1 MQLTHLC
8 FADDLILCS
17 KGESESIKLLTK
29 CFHAF
34 SLSSGLQASR
44 EKTEVYTCGM
54 KEEQVQQILQDTG
67 FRRGSLPFKHLG
79 IPIRSKRI
87 SIGQCETL
95 IEKMTARIRIWSSK
109 NMSYAARV
117 QLINAVLLSIHQYWA
132 QVFILPKA
140 ALAKIEGICRSFLWS
155 SKWFSHSPGN
165 IRWDKVCNSKSTGG
179 LGIKDIHIWNTASL
193 GRYVSA
199 LATKQDNLWVKWVH
213 AIYLK
218 DSSWADY
225 CPKPD
230 VSWYWKK
237 IWECKQKLND
247 KGLTVTDLQNW
258 HKFSVKKVYLAL
270 KEENPKVF
278 LHRNVWGRLSL
289 PKHQFCAWL
298 AIQERLNTKERLERM
313 GLVRDTDCVL
323 CQGANETWNH
333 LFFQCPYSK
342 QIIQDI
348 TQWLGAKPTVL
359 SIPLLYR
366 WINRRATISKFQ
378 KDVWCAAIN
387 ATIYH
392 IWQQRNN
399 IIWRDQKQDWR
410 QVIKQIKAQV
420 IMRINGCNEKKKN
433 GSEKYWI
440 DKLYR

>member
-1 MQLTHLC
+1 MKLTHLC

-29 CFHAF
+29 CFHVF
-34 SLSSGLQASR
+34 SLSSGLQASK

-54 KEEQVQQILQDTG
+54 KEVQVQQILQETG
-67 FRRGSLPFKHLG
+67 FRRGSLPFRYLG
-79 IPIRSKRI
+79 IPISSKRI
-87 SIGQCETL
+87 SIGHCESL
-95 IEKMTARIRIWSSK
+95 IEKMTARIRMWSSK

-117 QLINAVLLSIHQYWA
+117 QLINAVLITIHQYWA

-140 ALAKIEGICRSFLWS
+140 VLTKIEGICRSFLWS
-155 SKWFSHSPGN
+155 GKWFSQAPGN
-165 IRWDKVCNSKSTGG
+165 ISWDKVCNSKTTGG
-179 LGIKDIHIWNTASL
+179 LGIKNIHIWNTASL
-193 GRYVSA
+193 GRYVWA

-218 DSSWADY
+218 DSSWDEY
-225 CPKPD
+225 YPKPD

-237 IWECKQKLND
+237 IWECKQNLNA
-247 KGLTVTDLQNW
+247 KGLTVAELQNW
-258 HKFSVKKVYLAL
+258 NKFSVKKVYLAL
-270 KEENPKVF
+270 KEENPKMF
-278 LHRNVWGRLSL
+278 WHRNVWGRLSM

-313 GLVRDTDCVL
+313 GVIKDTDCVL
-323 CQGANETWNH
+323 CQGAKETWNH

-348 TQWLGAKPTVL
+348 NQWLGANPTVR
-359 SIPLLYR
+359 SIPHLYR
-366 WINRRATISKFQ
+366 WINRRTKVSKFQ
-378 KDVWCAAIN
+378 KEIWCAAIN

-392 IWQQRNN
+392 LWQQRNN
-399 IIWRDQKQDWR
+399 MIWNDQKQDWR

-420 IMRINGCNEKKKN
+420 IMRINDCNEKKKN
-433 GSEKYWI
+433 GSEKDWL